1 MRLVWSFRTSSA
13 LPFSTITLVFPV
25 LCVAETVVEAD
36 MAPVGAVAVQVPF
49 ACTTAVVVAPFENLR
64 VTVLPALPVPD
75 TVVEVLVK
83 SVVVIFGASA
93 TLL

>member
-1 MRLVWSFRTSSA
+1 MRLVWSFSTSSA
-13 LPFSTITLVFPV
+13 LLFSTITLVFPV
-25 LCVAETVVEAD
+25 VCVAETVVEAD

-49 ACTTAVVVAPFENLR
+49 ACTTAVVVTPFENLR

-83 SVVVIFGASA
+83 LSLIVGASA